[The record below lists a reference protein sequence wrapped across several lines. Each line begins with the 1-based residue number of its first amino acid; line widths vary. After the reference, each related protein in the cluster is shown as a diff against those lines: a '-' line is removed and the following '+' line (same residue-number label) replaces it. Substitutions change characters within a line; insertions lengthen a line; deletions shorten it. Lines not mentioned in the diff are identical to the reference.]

1 MYEKSPI
8 SDAEWLVMQVV
19 WKGSPLTATEVVEE
33 LASKTQWKPKTV
45 MTLLN
50 RLVKKGVLGYEKKGR
65 AFHYYP
71 MVNQADCV
79 KAENRSFIQ
88 RVYGGALKPVLVD
101 FLEEA
106 DLSKEDVEEL
116 KRILDKGASNDA
128 DR

>member
-1 MYEKSPI
+1 MNDPSPI

-19 WKGSPLTATEVVEE
+19 WKSSPLTAAQVVEE
-33 LASKTQWKPKTV
+33 LSAKTKWKPKTV

-50 RLVKKGVLGYEKKGR
+50 RLVKKGVLGFEKKGR
-65 AFHYYP
+65 AFHYYSLIEQ
-71 MVNQADCV
+71 NECV

-101 FLEEA
+101 FLEDA

-116 KRILDKGASNDA
+116 KRILDKGVSD
-128 DR
+128 DGSR